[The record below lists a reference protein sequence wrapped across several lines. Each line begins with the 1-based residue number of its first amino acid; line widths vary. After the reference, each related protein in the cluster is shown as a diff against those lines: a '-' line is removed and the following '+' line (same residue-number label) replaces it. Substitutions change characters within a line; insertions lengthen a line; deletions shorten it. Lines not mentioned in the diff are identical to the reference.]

1 MPPSP
6 PIMSTTFGAT
16 HRTLE
21 QLHARKKNGHRLP
34 QHKLKLRDEEAAT
47 LDAYCKKFSFD
58 RYHMPDAPAFFRLLE
73 KLKYAQHLKTENDVF
88 EIAYRVGMI
97 FIENY
102 AGKKGVNDGNVA
114 KANEVEELA
123 KEVAK
128 YWKKKLAKKGVSGEH
143 HHGEEAGEENG
154 EEAEEERGEAGEEED
169 GQTVELED
177 QADND
182 NKTLVSLENAWA
194 TPVIAQTPASQ
205 PNTRLNHRTHTST
218 STPAVAPIN
227 KPKAQTPTIAA
238 TVNAPKTPTPA
249 VAPVNKPKA
258 RTPTIPA
265 PMNPF
270 KTPASASKIKTSPK
284 STPGLTIAAP
294 VNPPPTPATV
304 SKFKTMSMMT
314 ARLYEL
320 DEQIEAF
327 GESLAKKRME
337 VERLKIVE
345 RDGKLALVLLKREV

>member
-6 PIMSTTFGAT
+6 PIMSATLGAT

-143 HHGEEAGEENG
+143 HHGEENGEENG
-154 EEAEEERGEAGEEED
+154 EEAEEED
-169 GQTVELED
+169 GHAVEPED

-205 PNTRLNHRTHTST
+205 SNTRLNHRTHTST
-218 STPAVAPIN
+218 STPVVASVN
-227 KPKAQTPTIAA
+227 KAKAQTPTIAA
-238 TVNAPKTPTPA
+238 TVNPP
-249 VAPVNKPKA
+249 
-258 RTPTIPA
+258 
-265 PMNPF
+265 